1 MSKPKFHVYSVIER
15 KDEKPYWHKIGAAWP
30 TKTGDG
36 FRIDLNSLPL
46 TGNLMLMPPKE
57 EEPVEAPVPQGLV
70 TPERAAGGVKRS
82 RNGSRV

>member
-30 TKTGDG
+30 TKSGDG

-46 TGNLMLMPPKE
+46 TGNLMLMPPRE
-57 EEPVEAPVPQGLV
+57 EEQVEAPVPQSTV
-70 TPERAAGGVKRS
+70 MPEQAPAAVKRS

>member
-15 KDEKPYWHKIGAAWP
+15 KDDKPYWHKIGAAWP

-57 EEPVEAPVPQGLV
+57 EDPAEAPVPQSLIP
-70 TPERAAGGVKRS
+70 PEREAGGVKRS
-82 RNGSRV
+82 RNGLRV

>member
-30 TKTGDG
+30 TKSGDG
-36 FRIDLNSLPL
+36 IRIDLNSLPL
-46 TGNLMLMPPKE
+46 SGNLMLMPPKE
-57 EEPVEAPVPQGLV
+57 EEAVEAPAPQSLIP
-70 TPERAAGGVKRS
+70 PERASGGTKRS